1 MKVRRVVHTRLFGK
15 CYKDA
20 KEALKYARTLITS
33 PGGTEEGSDLGS
45 ESDTE
50 DEEGHPPLSATA
62 KRLSQIPTLAVSIP
76 ETSRP
81 KSMMLT
87 PMTPKSVM
95 PTTALVPSGPSC
107 ANCKKVVSMPCW
119 YCVQCAES
127 TFICW
132 ECDMKG
138 EISFGTHDYHTHDLV
153 RVAEVVEE
161 KDLSVEE
168 RLGELEERFMKHEK
182 TMDERLGRLETTVDG
197 RLVKVER
204 LLEQLLLKLGTS

>member
-1 MKVRRVVHTRLFGK
+1 
-15 CYKDA
+15 
-20 KEALKYARTLITS
+20 
-33 PGGTEEGSDLGS
+33 
-45 ESDTE
+45 
-50 DEEGHPPLSATA
+50 
-62 KRLSQIPTLAVSIP
+62 
-76 ETSRP
+76 
-81 KSMMLT
+81 
-87 PMTPKSVM
+87 
-95 PTTALVPSGPSC
+95 
-107 ANCKKVVSMPCW
+107 
-119 YCVQCAES
+119 
-127 TFICW
+127 
-132 ECDMKG
+132 MKG